1 MAKITDALKISIDF
15 EKRGVGLYL
24 LLATKTKNPLAKRLF
39 YNLAMQEIQHILKFE
54 DIYQDLKDNNKWPR
68 WTVEEGEKL
77 EFVIRAF
84 FHEAKKDESIKLA
97 DNVKGLEL
105 AMQMEKKGYAMYEQF
120 LAKAKD
126 ANEKLFY
133 KELLK
138 QENSHYEALAN
149 VHLYLTQT
157 SDWFTDEESKVWNWM
172 NL

>member
-1 MAKITDALKISIDF
+1 MAKTSDALKVSIDF
-15 EKRGVGLYL
+15 ERRGVGLYL
-24 LLATKTKNPLAKRLF
+24 QLAGKTKNPLSRRLY
-39 YNLAMQEIQHILKFE
+39 YNLAQQEIQHVLKFE
-54 DIYQDLKDNNKWPR
+54 DIYEDLKQHNNWPR

-77 EFVIRAF
+77 EFVIKEF
-84 FHEAKKDESIKLA
+84 FHSVKKDNLIKLA

-105 AMQMEKKGYAMYEQF
+105 AMDIEKKGYAMYQGF
-120 LAKAKD
+120 LNKAKD

-133 KELLK
+133 RELLK

-157 SDWFTDEESKVWNWM
+157 SDWFSEEESKVWNWM

>member
-1 MAKITDALKISIDF
+1 
-15 EKRGVGLYL
+15 
-24 LLATKTKNPLAKRLF
+24 
-39 YNLAMQEIQHILKFE
+39 
-54 DIYQDLKDNNKWPR
+54 
-68 WTVEEGEKL
+68 VEEGEKL